1 MSYNVKKW
9 FKARKADK
17 VFLGEYKHSMDSKG
31 RVVIPSK
38 FRKELQQG
46 CVVTKGLDNCLQVLT
61 KKNWNEE
68 SERMASLPSTDKT
81 ARQIKRA
88 LFSGAVDSNLDSA
101 GRIQIP
107 ENLRNYSEIG
117 INDDVTVT
125 GSGPVIE
132 IWSSKVWKKIQVD
145 SDKAFANINEVKQ

>member
-1 MSYNVKKW
+1 MSYNVRKW

-81 ARQIKRA
+81 SRQIKRA

-132 IWSSKVWKKIQVD
+132 IWSSKVWKKFKMILIKHLQT
-145 SDKAFANINEVKQ
+145 

>member
-1 MSYNVKKW
+1 MSYNVRKW

-132 IWSSKVWKKIQVD
+132 IWSSKVWKKIQDD
-145 SDKAFANINEVKQ
+145 SDKAFANINQVKG

>member
-1 MSYNVKKW
+1 MSYNVRKW

-81 ARQIKRA
+81 SRQIKRA

-132 IWSSKVWKKIQVD
+132 IRSSKVWKKIQDD
-145 SDKAFANINEVKQ
+145 SDKAFANINEVKE

>member
-1 MSYNVKKW
+1 M
-9 FKARKADK
+9 FKSGSRHERRRK
-17 VFLGEYKHSMDSKG
+17 VFLGEFRHTMDSKG

-61 KKNWNEE
+61 TKNWLDE
-68 SERMASLPSTDKT
+68 SEKMASLPSTEKT
-81 ARQIKRA
+81 SRQLRRA
-88 LFSGAVDSNLDSA
+88 LFSGAIDSKLDSA

-107 ENLRNYSEIG
+107 ENLRKYSEIG

-132 IWSSKVWKKIQVD
+132 IWSTKVWKKIQND
-145 SDKAFANINEVKQ
+145 ADKAFANINEEKG

>member
-1 MSYNVKKW
+1 MSYNVRKW

>member
-1 MSYNVKKW
+1 
-9 FKARKADK
+9 
-17 VFLGEYKHSMDSKG
+17 
-31 RVVIPSK
+31 
-38 FRKELQQG
+38 
-46 CVVTKGLDNCLQVLT
+46 
-61 KKNWNEE
+61 
-68 SERMASLPSTDKT
+68 MASLPSTDKT
-81 ARQIKRA
+81 SRQIKRA

-132 IWSSKVWKKIQVD
+132 IWSSKVWKKIQDD